1 MLQLILIHNKILVEM
16 LKGNTCAPLYLISI
30 TRQVLTRYKNSKVIT
45 NKWITQFHQT
55 NDAWEECG
63 AIIAKTVDDSSAS
76 DEPLVIFAQQN
87 ILCPKIF
94 V

>member
-1 MLQLILIHNKILVEM
+1 MFYLHTVILNFNYTTGSFKIH
-16 LKGNTCAPLYLISI
+16 
-30 TRQVLTRYKNSKVIT
+30 KNSKVIT